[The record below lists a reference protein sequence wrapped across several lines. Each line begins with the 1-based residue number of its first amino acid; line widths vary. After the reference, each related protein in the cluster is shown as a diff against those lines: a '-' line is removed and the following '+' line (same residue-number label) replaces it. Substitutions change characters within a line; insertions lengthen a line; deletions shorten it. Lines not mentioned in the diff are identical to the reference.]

1 MKKRLTILL
10 LFIILIPYSTY
21 ANLNLISRENISGGV
36 VKNHYTYQG
45 AKGKTRVYILECN
58 LSDPNLD
65 IDVITG
71 KGKYTQRA
79 TVSEMAN
86 VRNALATVNGD
97 FFNMALQGTP
107 EGPSMRNG
115 VLLSSPSVIKDVY
128 SIGITNDMTA
138 DILRVWSQGG
148 VTAPNGKKYPISG
161 LNRSYYWYDTTNE
174 YSHENKINIY
184 DSMWA
189 SKSRGDKKNAEV
201 LLDSNYVV
209 EQISDK
215 NFPFAVPD
223 GKYILQLDG
232 LAKQFFDDN
241 IKIGDQLKIDYTIY
255 PRNDYKM
262 LIGGHGLL
270 VENGQAKKYTK
281 DVNVLGG
288 FRARTAVGISKDGK
302 TLYILSAEG
311 RTKRSYGLS
320 LNDMSKIFVELQA
333 FKAVN
338 LDGGGSTAMVAKE
351 LGSSE
356 RTRFVNPERNGPE
369 RRVVNGIGL
378 FNKAEPTGIIAGV
391 KVSGPSTVFVG
402 ENAQYGL
409 KSAWDTAYQHM
420 DKSKIQYSV
429 YDLSGGEQFWNND
442 VFSPIN
448 PGKVDIGVT
457 TSEGAAGVLSVDVLG
472 LDKLKSLNIVRD
484 KVKVAPGEEINVKFE
499 GVKPDGSKFNI
510 NPSMFIAKSDSAVI
524 NNLGGGK
531 FSLDSMTKN
540 ISKVEFSAPGKTG
553 SIILLNKDAEFLRM
567 VVGSKDWEMN
577 GIKNKMDVSP
587 FIKNNR
593 TLVPLRFVVEALNGE
608 VNWNEETKTVSI
620 KIRNQNIDIPINS
633 KKVMVDGVEKTID
646 QAAIITKNR
655 TFVPIRFISETVGME
670 VIYLGES
677 KEIYIVDSTG
687 ASFDNNAEN
696 TNEDPVEENKDNE
709 DATNNPNNNNKN
721 NDNSNNSTNTK

>member
-10 LFIILIPYSTY
+10 LFIFLIPYSTY
-21 ANLNLISRENISGGV
+21 ANLNLINRENISGGV
-36 VKNHYTYQG
+36 VKTRYTYQG

-58 LSDPNLD
+58 LSDPDLD
-65 IDVITG
+65 IDIITG

-86 VRNALATVNGD
+86 TRNALATVNGD

-107 EGPSMRNG
+107 EGPSMRGG

-174 YSHENKINIY
+174 YSHENKINLY

-215 NFPFAVPD
+215 NFPFAVPE

-232 LAKQFFDDN
+232 LAKDFFNQN
-241 IKIGDQLKIDYTIY
+241 IKVGDQLKIDYTIY

-270 VENGQAKKYTK
+270 VDNGQAKKYTK

-320 LNDMSKIFVELQA
+320 LNDMSKIFVELKA

-378 FNKAEPTGIIAGV
+378 FNKAQPTGIAAGV
-391 KVSGPSTVFVG
+391 KISGPSTVFVG

-409 KSAWDTAYQHM
+409 KSVWDTAYQPM
-420 DKSKIQYSV
+420 DKSKVKYSV
-429 YDLSGGEQFWNND
+429 YDLSGQEEFWNND
-442 VFSPIN
+442 VFSPMN
-448 PGKVDIGVT
+448 PGKVDIGIT

-472 LDKLKSLNIVRD
+472 LDKLKSLIINRD
-484 KVKVAPGEEINVKFE
+484 KVKVAPGEELNVKFE
-499 GVKPDGSKFNI
+499 GVKPDGSKFKI
-510 NPSMFIAKSDSAVI
+510 NPSMFIAKSDSVVL
-524 NNLGGGK
+524 NDLGGGK
-531 FSLDSMTKN
+531 YSIGPMNKN

-587 FIKNNR
+587 FIKNSR
-593 TLVPLRFVVEALNGE
+593 TLVPLRFVVEALKGE
-608 VNWNEETKTVSI
+608 VDWNPETKTATI
-620 KIRNQNIDIPINS
+620 KIRDKNIEIPIDS
-633 KKVMVDGVEKTID
+633 KKVMVNGVEKTID
-646 QAAIITKNR
+646 QAAIISNSR

-677 KEIYIVDSTG
+677 KEIYIVDSNG
-687 ASFDNNAEN
+687 VSLENNVDNNVENTDENQNENSNNNSEN
-696 TNEDPVEENKDNE
+696 TNADNN
-709 DATNNPNNNNKN
+709 T
-721 NDNSNNSTNTK
+721 NNSTNAK